1 MAVRS
6 ASSKPAKQRGNGTPS
21 STAREGAPPKSRRG
35 DAASQPASAGGTE
48 HDAGGGVAAGGSGR
62 YRRLPTG
69 AHGLDPEEVRRDQR
83 ERLQTALIELIAQRG
98 YQAVRILDLTK
109 LARVSRPTFYSLY
122 ADKEEL
128 FLAAYDEIAKRTA
141 STIMAAYETQGSP
154 GERLRGAMR
163 AFAELAAAE
172 PEAVSL
178 MVLGAFGAGSKALE
192 RRNHTLRALEQNI
205 AASRSVVARGG
216 GGTRGARRARET
228 GATDLTVKVIL
239 GGIREVTAARLRRG
253 QAGALP
259 ALADEL
265 VAWAESYPA
274 KAPAGLAP
282 SAGKARR
289 ADAGDESAVAGSEDR
304 RAGLPTSERARQAE
318 GRLPSGRHE
327 LPRQFIVKNQRERII
342 DATAA
347 IVAEKG
353 LAGLTI
359 PEIARR
365 ANVSHQTFYEMYPT
379 KEDAFLGA
387 QKVGLHQAL
396 GIAVQA
402 YEAQGEDWP
411 MGVAAGIRAL
421 LDYLASEPAHA
432 HLTVVDTFAAS
443 PLAIEIRDTGLH
455 AFAAYLQPGYHY
467 AASHSVPGIAPEAI
481 AGGIWQV
488 LHNHIEHERV
498 EDISELAP
506 QLVYVAL
513 APFLGGKEAG
523 RIARRRPAPAT
534 EPAAA
539 EPAATR

>member
-1 MAVRS
+1 MS
-6 ASSKPAKQRGNGTPS
+6 ARGGSTKPTEQAGASRN
-21 STAREGAPPKSRRG
+21 GAPSTRSRRG
-35 DAASQPASAGGTE
+35 AGAATSTDRGT
-48 HDAGGGVAAGGSGR
+48 AAAGGSGSR

-154 GERLRGAMR
+154 GERLRRAMR

-178 MVLGAFGAGSKALE
+178 MVLGAFGAGPKALE
-192 RRNHTLRALEQNI
+192 RRNRTLEALEQSI
-205 AASRSVVARGG
+205 GSSRSAGRSSI
-216 GGTRGARRARET
+216 GTRG
-228 GATDLTVKVIL
+228 GASRKTRKGGSGADGADLTVKVIL

-259 ALADEL
+259 GLVDEL
-265 VAWAESYPA
+265 AAWAESYPA
-274 KAPAGLAP
+274 KPPAGLEPPRHATP
-282 SAGKARR
+282 RGDARDGEEAEDDYSHHR
-289 ADAGDESAVAGSEDR
+289 AKLMA
-304 RAGLPTSERARQAE
+304 SERARQAE
-318 GRLPSGRHE
+318 GRLPSGRHD
-327 LPRQFIVKNQRERII
+327 LPRQFIVKNQRERIV

-379 KEDAFLGA
+379 KDDAFLGA

-396 GIAVQA
+396 GVAVQA

-443 PLAIEIRDTGLH
+443 PLAIEIRDTGMH

-467 AASHSVPGIAPEAI
+467 APSSRSVPGIAPEAI

-498 EDISELAP
+498 QDIAELAP

-513 APFLGGKEAG
+513 APFIGGKEAG
-523 RIARRRPAPAT
+523 RIARKRPVTAAAPA
-534 EPAAA
+534 A
-539 EPAATR
+539 ETR

>member
-1 MAVRS
+1 MPTQRAS
-6 ASSKPAKQRGNGTPS
+6 AKPAEGDVT
-21 STAREGAPPKSRRG
+21 TARTGT
-35 DAASQPASAGGTE
+35 AGE
-48 HDAGGGVAAGGSGR
+48 ARGSGR

-83 ERLQTALIELIAQRG
+83 ERLQTALIELIAERG

-141 STIMAAYETQGSP
+141 NTILTAYGTQGSP
-154 GERLRGAMR
+154 GERLRTAMR

-192 RRNHTLRALEQNI
+192 RRNRTLEALEQSI
-205 AASRSVVARGG
+205 RAGRSAGRDGKAG
-216 GGTRGARRARET
+216 K
-228 GATDLTVKVIL
+228 ATAGIDLTVKAIL

-253 QAGALP
+253 QADTLP
-259 ALADEL
+259 GLADEL
-265 VAWAESYPA
+265 AAWAESYPA
-274 KAPAGLAP
+274 KLPAGLDPPTA
-282 SAGKARR
+282 AAARR
-289 ADAGDESAVAGSEDR
+289 GRDADDEDDHAEPMA
-304 RAGLPTSERARQAE
+304 SERARQAE
-318 GRLPSGRHE
+318 GRLPSGRHD
-327 LPRQFIVKNQRERII
+327 LPRQFIVKNQRERIV

-353 LAGLTI
+353 LQALTI

-379 KEDAFLGA
+379 KHDAFLGA

-396 GIAVQA
+396 GVAVQA

-467 AASHSVPGIAPEAI
+467 APSERSVPGVAPEAI

-488 LHNHIEHERV
+488 LHNHIEHERI
-498 EDISELAP
+498 EDIAGLAP

-513 APFLGGKEAG
+513 TPFLGAKEA
-523 RIARRRPAPAT
+523 ARVARKRVAVAAPAE
-534 EPAAA
+534 EP
-539 EPAATR
+539 R